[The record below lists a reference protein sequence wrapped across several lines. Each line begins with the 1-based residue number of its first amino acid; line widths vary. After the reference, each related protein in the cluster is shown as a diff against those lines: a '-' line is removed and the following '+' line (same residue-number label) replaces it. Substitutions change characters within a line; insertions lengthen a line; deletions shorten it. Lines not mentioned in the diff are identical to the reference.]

1 MVMLLGRGAWFIYS
15 IKTRDMKWNKRFKRY
30 VLYTGLLIIKPVNVD
45 ITNLGDSNMKRT
57 LTPLLTALLLA
68 TAPMTQ
74 ASPMAEAAAPEAAA
88 VEKVVYHVNDA
99 SVARVA
105 MRNVE
110 NHINAAPDAKIVV
123 VTHGKG
129 IDFLLNDA
137 KDDKGPFNAQV
148 AGLKSRGVEFRV
160 CRNTLKGRKLG
171 DDAVIMEAQVVP
183 SGVAEIG
190 KLQSK
195 EGYVY
200 LKP

>member
-1 MVMLLGRGAWFIYS
+1 ML
-15 IKTRDMKWNKRFKRY
+15 
-30 VLYTGLLIIKPVNVD
+30 
-45 ITNLGDSNMKRT
+45 
-57 LTPLLTALLLA
+57 
-68 TAPMTQ
+68 
-74 ASPMAEAAAPEAAA
+74 AAAAFVLTTPAAFA
-88 VEKVVYHVNDA
+88 NDGNADAEEKVVYHINDA

-110 NHINAAPDAKIVV
+110 NHVNAAPKAKIVV

-137 KDDKGPFNAQV
+137 QDAKGAYAPQV
-148 AGLKSRGVEFRV
+148 AGLREKGVEFKV
-160 CRNTLKGRKLG
+160 CRNTLKGRKL
-171 DDAVIMEAQVVP
+171 DDSAVIMEAQVVP

-195 EGYVY
+195 SGYVY